1 LSWRNRAAAASE
13 WLPQLAVQTRVAT
26 GLTVVVDPEPD
37 VAAALGAAL
46 LAGGPDRR
54 GLRRAAAGPALVGP
68 APCVPAPTTT
78 TGAGAGAAVGQISG
92 APSGEVGSGLG
103 LMLHDAAGPGDG
115 LGEVTGDILVDEGS
129 GAATDRLTD
138 PPKRPPGR
146 GLGSAADGPFGE
158 PAVRS
163 LGEPADEPFGDLA
176 GGPLGEPADGPL
188 GESVG
193 LPAGATPGGAPGRV
207 AGRGRRRTIAGV
219 VAALAAFLVVAGALR
234 ALDGGSASD
243 AVETDEAIATTEQP
257 SASRPGSTNRS
268 ASTGPASTATGAPA
282 TTVVA
287 GDPAPPPSTPGA
299 AVGPAVPVPIGSTP
313 GAPPAP
319 GDPPPTTGTTQP
331 ADTTPPSVSGLARTD
346 ADIDEDGPGS
356 CTLPMTTQLSAIVSD
371 PSGVQGVTAS
381 WTGNGIDG
389 SVAMTS
395 AGGAWQATIGPIGD
409 SALTEGESATITWS
423 VQAVDNA
430 GNIRTSGAG
439 PSITLHGC

>member
-1 LSWRNRAAAASE
+1 MGEALGIDLRGAVCAAA
-13 WLPQLAVQTRVAT
+13 R
-26 GLTVVVDPEPD
+26 
-37 VAAALGAAL
+37 
-46 LAGGPDRR
+46 RR
-54 GLRRAAAGPALVGP
+54 GELVE
-68 APCVPAPTTT
+68 PCLL
-78 TGAGAGAAVGQISG
+78 GAGAATVPAIDLVPIGAGGGGDAVATPAAQLSAIAARAVGDD
-92 APSGEVGSGLG
+92 PV
-103 LMLHDAAGPGDG
+103 DAVA
-115 LGEVTGDILVDEGS
+115 VTV
-129 GAATDRLTD
+129 
-138 PPKRPPGR
+138 
-146 GLGSAADGPFGE
+146 
-158 PAVRS
+158 
-163 LGEPADEPFGDLA
+163 GEPADEAFGDLA

-409 SALTEGESATITWS
+409 SALTEGESATISWS